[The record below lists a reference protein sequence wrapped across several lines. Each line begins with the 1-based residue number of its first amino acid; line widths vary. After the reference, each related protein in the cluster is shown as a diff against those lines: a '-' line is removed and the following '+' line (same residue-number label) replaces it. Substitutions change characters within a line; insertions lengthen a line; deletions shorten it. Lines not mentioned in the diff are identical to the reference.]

1 MISVIINA
9 KIIVNAHHTTPLK
22 CIYVY
27 AIYPPSMHA
36 SPKGSMNAINK
47 IHIKIIIPATN
58 VIASLNI
65 LSPYPNITSK
75 SSSSCFDTLFI
86 KSTSC

>member
-36 SPKGSMNAINK
+36 SPKGSMNARNK
-47 IHIKIIIPATN
+47 IHVKAATR
-58 VIASLNI
+58 
-65 LSPYPNITSK
+65 
-75 SSSSCFDTLFI
+75 
-86 KSTSC
+86 